1 MSLIPGNSVDLK
13 YKNDKIGIISVDK
26 IYSDGHG
33 LNVSSVVRNDENTK
47 PGSVV
52 WQGKIVFNKNIE
64 KYTDFKTSISNNNT
78 NYFSYVNR
86 DVIVE
91 TKIIGS
97 ATLKGEDVKLTK
109 QPLININKTVV
120 ADNTIQFNSNTGE
133 SLFGPTIIYSKNDP
147 IKAGS
152 KLKITIHDD
161 SSVLYLMTNIFL
173 LVQLCS
179 SVKCVRV
186 LWHLLQ

>member
-1 MSLIPGNSVDLK
+1 MKIRNQDLLSGK
-13 YKNDKIGIISVDK
+13 
-26 IYSDGHG
+26 
-33 LNVSSVVRNDENTK
+33 E
-47 PGSVV
+47 
-52 WQGKIVFNKNIE
+52 KIVFNKNIE

-86 DVIVE
+86 DVTVE

-109 QPLININKTVV
+109 QSLININKTVV
-120 ADNTIQFNSNTGE
+120 ADSTIQFNSNTGE

-186 LWHLLQ
+186 LRHLLQ

>member
-1 MSLIPGNSVDLK
+1 MKIRNQDLLSGK
-13 YKNDKIGIISVDK
+13 
-26 IYSDGHG
+26 
-33 LNVSSVVRNDENTK
+33 E
-47 PGSVV
+47 
-52 WQGKIVFNKNIE
+52 KIVFNKNIE

-86 DVIVE
+86 DVTVE

-109 QPLININKTVV
+109 QSLININKTVV
-120 ADNTIQFNSNTGE
+120 ADSTIQFNSNTGE

-147 IKAGS
+147 IKASS

-186 LWHLLQ
+186 LRHLLQ